1 MEWTEVGERVRES
14 RLAAGMS
21 QAGLASAVGLERT
34 KIAKIESGGR
44 QIDAL
49 ELAKLAAALKVPMGH
64 FLREQPVVLSRRTSL
79 VDDTDSALSRDS
91 YRLEAKLMAWL
102 DDLRQV
108 IALGLLKPGKAAVY
122 DRTVKD
128 PQGAREA
135 ALWLR
140 NRHDLGQEPIRT
152 LMAEC
157 ERAGQYVLVSDLPGD
172 GASLMDGD
180 FGVSVV
186 SRLADPGRRRATAA
200 HELGHLVLGD
210 EYSTDLGVS
219 TSREERERVIDA
231 FAAEFLL
238 PSGVLEQVV
247 KSDLRGELIKLSA
260 VFRTSWSLTVRQAG
274 HVGLLKGERLTKW
287 FSDAPTRAEL
297 RDAVGWVPQ
306 PDLEGVRV
314 PPAYAHAVMEAL
326 RQHFVTPARAVELLH
341 GEVEIED
348 LPEVETGSGS

>member
-1 MEWTEVGERVRES
+1 MGERVRES

-64 FLREQPVVLSRRTSL
+64 FLREQPPILSRRTSL
-79 VDDTDSALSRDS
+79 VEDTDSALSRDS
-91 YRLEAKLMAWL
+91 YRLEAKLTAWL
-102 DDLRQV
+102 DDIRQMV
-108 IALGLLKPGKAAVY
+108 ALDLLKPGKAAVY
-122 DRTVKD
+122 DRVVTD
-128 PQGAREA
+128 AQGAREA

-140 NRHDLGQEPIRT
+140 RRQGLGREPIRT

-172 GASLMDGD
+172 GASLVDGD

-186 SRLADPGRRRATAA
+186 SRLADPGRRRSTAA

-219 TSREERERVIDA
+219 TSREDRERVIDA

-238 PSGVLEQVV
+238 PSAVLEQAGRT
-247 KSDLRGELIKLSA
+247 DLRSELIKFSA

-274 HVGLLKGERLTKW
+274 HVGLLEENRLTRW
-287 FSDAPTRAEL
+287 FAEAPTRAEL

-314 PPAYAHAVMEAL
+314 PPSYAHAVMEAL
-326 RQHFVTPARAVELLH
+326 RQDFVTPARAVELMH
-341 GEVEIED
+341 GEVGIED
-348 LPEVETGSGS
+348 LPGAETGAGS

>member
-1 MEWTEVGERVRES
+1 MEWADVGERVRES

-21 QAGLASAVGLERT
+21 QAELASAVGLERT

-64 FLREQPVVLSRRTSL
+64 FLREQPTVLSRRTSL

-102 DDLRQV
+102 DDIRQV
-108 IALGLLKPGKAAVY
+108 VALGLLEPRKAAVY
-122 DRTVKD
+122 DRTVTD
-128 PQGAREA
+128 SQDAREA

-140 NRHDLGQEPIRT
+140 NRQGLGQEPIRS

-157 ERAGQYVLVSDLPGD
+157 ERVGQYVLVSDLPGD
-172 GASLMDGD
+172 GASLMEGE

-186 SRLADPGRRRATAA
+186 SRLAEPGRRRATAA

-219 TSREERERVIDA
+219 TSREDRERVIDA

-238 PSGVLEQVV
+238 PSEVLEQVV
-247 KSDLRGELIKLSA
+247 KSDLRSELIKLSA

-274 HVGLLKGERLTKW
+274 HVGLLDGGRVTKW

-314 PPAYAHAVMEAL
+314 PPSYAHAVHGGFATAL
-326 RQHFVTPARAVELLH
+326 RHACESRRAHARRGRDRRSA
-341 GEVEIED
+341 G
-348 LPEVETGSGS
+348 GRNR

>member
-1 MEWTEVGERVRES
+1 MGERVRES

-21 QAGLASAVGLERT
+21 QAELANAVGLERT

-49 ELAKLAAALKVPMGH
+49 ELAKLASSLQVPMGH
-64 FLREQPVVLSRRTSL
+64 FLRERPPVLSRRTSL
-79 VDDTDSALSRDS
+79 VDDTDSAVSRDS
-91 YRLEAKLMAWL
+91 YRLEAKLVAWL
-102 DDLRQV
+102 DDVRQMV
-108 IALGLLKPGKAAVY
+108 TLGLLNPGKTLVY
-122 DRTVKD
+122 DGVVTDAK
-128 PQGAREA
+128 GAREA

-140 NRHDLGQEPIRT
+140 ERNELGQEPIRT

-172 GASLMDGD
+172 GASLVDGD
-180 FGVSVV
+180 LGVSVV

-210 EYSTDLGVS
+210 EYSADLGVS

-238 PSGVLEQVV
+238 PSGVLERVV
-247 KSDLRGELIKLSA
+247 TGDLRGELIRLSA

-274 HVGLLKGERLTKW
+274 YVGLLDGDRLTKW
-287 FSDAPTRAEL
+287 FSEAPTRAEL
-297 RDAVGWVPQ
+297 RDAVGWDPQ

-314 PPAYAHAVMEAL
+314 PPSYAHAVMQAL
-326 RQHFVTPARAVELLH
+326 RQNFVTPTRAVELMH
-341 GEVEIED
+341 GEIGIDD
-348 LPEVETGSGS
+348 LPGPETSSES

>member
-1 MEWTEVGERVRES
+1 
-14 RLAAGMS
+14 MS
-21 QAGLASAVGLERT
+21 QAALASAVGLERT
-34 KIAKIESGGR
+34 KIAKIEAGGR

-49 ELAKLAAALKVPMGH
+49 ELAKLAVALQVPMGH
-64 FLREQPVVLSRRTSL
+64 FLREQPPVLSRRSSL
-79 VDDTDSALSRDS
+79 VDDTDSTASRDS
-91 YRLEAKLMAWL
+91 YRLEAKLTAWL
-102 DDLRQV
+102 DDVRQV
-108 IALGLLKPGKAAVY
+108 IALGLLKPAKASVY
-122 DRTVKD
+122 DRAVTD
-128 PQGAREA
+128 PKAAREA

-140 NRHDLGQEPIRT
+140 NRHDLGQEPIRS

-172 GASLMDGD
+172 GASLIDGD

-186 SRLADPGRRRATAA
+186 SRLSDPGRRRATAA

-219 TSREERERVIDA
+219 TSRESRERVIDA

-238 PSGVLEQVV
+238 PSSVLEQVA

-274 HVGLLKGERLTKW
+274 HVGLLDGDRVAKW
-287 FSDAPTRAEL
+287 FADAPTRAEL

-314 PPAYAHAVMEAL
+314 PPSYAHAVMEAL
-326 RQHFVTPARAVELLH
+326 RQHFVTPARAVELMH
-341 GEVEIED
+341 GEIKIED
-348 LPEVETGSGS
+348 LPEVETGTCS

>member
-1 MEWTEVGERVRES
+1 MEWAEVGERVRES
-14 RLAAGMS
+14 RLAAGLS

-49 ELAKLAAALKVPMGH
+49 ELAKLAAVLQVPMGH
-64 FLREQPVVLSRRTSL
+64 FLREQPPVLSRRTSL
-79 VDDTDSALSRDS
+79 ADDTDSVLSRDS
-91 YRLEAKLMAWL
+91 YRLEAKLTAWL
-102 DDLRQV
+102 DDVRQV
-108 IALGLLKPGKAAVY
+108 AALDLLRPGKAAVY
-122 DRTVKD
+122 DRAVTD

-140 NRHDLGQEPIRT
+140 SRHGLGQEPIRT
-152 LMAEC
+152 LVAEC
-157 ERAGQYVLVSDLPGD
+157 ERAGQYVLVADLPGD
-172 GASLMDGD
+172 GASLIDGD

-219 TSREERERVIDA
+219 TSREARERAIDA

-238 PSGVLEQVV
+238 PSSVLEQVA
-247 KSDLRGELIKLSA
+247 KSGLRSELIKLSA

-274 HVGLLKGERLTKW
+274 HAGLLDGDRLGRW

-314 PPAYAHAVMEAL
+314 PPGYAHAVMEAL
-326 RQHFVTPARAVELLH
+326 RQDFVTPARAVELMH
-341 GEVEIED
+341 GEIEIED
-348 LPEVETGSGS
+348 LPGVETGAGS